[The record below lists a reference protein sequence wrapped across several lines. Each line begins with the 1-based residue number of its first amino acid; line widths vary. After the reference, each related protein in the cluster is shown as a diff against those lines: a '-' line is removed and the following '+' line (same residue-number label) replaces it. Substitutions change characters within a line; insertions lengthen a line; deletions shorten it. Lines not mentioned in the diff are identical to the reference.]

1 MTGPSEDDVF
11 TIKVGSTSFKVRN
24 GRTTSSVDK
33 PDTASGTVTAE
44 DMADSPADWAA
55 PAEAAHGSYVMMSG
69 EAVEALPAGDGSVAL
84 SLQSALM
91 LSETLIPAWVSQ
103 NLTPQEI
110 IYAASRSAGFTTD
123 KLDIHGLDAVPV
135 EPMWVLAPVDGVRVD
150 RTARVGVVEF
160 IDALAGREMLQRFSP
175 PLDPVFT
182 KPLEGAAA
190 FARVAVVARLPY
202 EAEQEGVALIDT
214 ATAWLT
220 TRLRYSWSHAPDGS
234 LQHYERA
241 PTRVIVKRREG
252 VGVLA
257 VDGPR
262 RVWRKDATVGRS
274 SGEIALSPTARWMEP
289 PLPADVAPG
298 DRQALF
304 ALLRAVTVSDP
315 VQRVGALWEAIEFY
329 VGDRNPPRMF
339 ESDEI
344 DAIVGSATNGLAHPK
359 AQRVEE
365 VLRRSLNQAPIMARL
380 RHVLGEEA
388 VPATDDDLTL
398 LRRLRAERNSALHGS
413 SGAPEHEDI
422 DRAVAFMSRA
432 LTTRLHWIRR

>member
-1 MTGPSEDDVF
+1 MTEPSEDDVF
-11 TIKVGSTSFKVRN
+11 TISVGSAPFRVRD

-33 PDTASGTVTAE
+33 PDTASGTVPAE
-44 DMADSPADWAA
+44 DLANSPADWAA

-69 EAVEALPAGDGSVAL
+69 EVVEALPVSDGNVAL

-110 IYAASRSAGFTTD
+110 VYAAARSAGFTTD

-160 IDALAGREMLQRFSP
+160 IDAATGREMLQRFSP
-175 PLDPVFT
+175 PLEPVFT
-182 KPLEGAAA
+182 EPLERASA
-190 FARVAVVARLPY
+190 FGRVAVVARLPY
-202 EAEQEGVALIDT
+202 DAEQEGLALIDT

-220 TRLRYSWSHAPDGS
+220 TRLRYSWSHVPDGS
-234 LQHYERA
+234 LQHYQRA
-241 PTRVIVKRREG
+241 PTRVTVKRREG

-262 RVWRKDATVGRS
+262 RVWRKETTVGRS
-274 SGEIALSPTARWMEP
+274 SGEIALSPTARWMAP

-329 VGDRNPPRMF
+329 VGKRKQSRQFTRRDIASIVDRATSGL
-339 ESDEI
+339 ES
-344 DAIVGSATNGLAHPK
+344 PK
-359 AQRVEE
+359 AARVDE
-365 VLRRSLNQAPIMARL
+365 VLRQFLNHRSITARL
-380 RHVLGEEA
+380 RYVLTEER
-388 VPATDDDLTL
+388 VPVTEDDLAL
-398 LRRLRAERNSALHGS
+398 LGRLRDERNLALHGS
-413 SGAPEHEDI
+413 AAAPEHEEI

-432 LTTRLHWIRR
+432 ITTRWHRAAR